1 MPIIGRGSTSSK
13 RYAKYSLRSF
23 VGSLGN
29 LLRLHVT
36 RPHIKL
42 ACLELNNVNA
52 NFRPQKESTSLIWV
66 SVLGALCLVAGLT
79 FRAGVALLPPG
90 IFQDT
95 FLLGLS
101 ALFLSVAVMTRRG
114 QNVKRYWEIPFA
126 FFVFTIAGATD
137 TIFLHGFID
146 NVLHE
151 TPSTNNPLASTILGT
166 VLAQSVST
174 LSIVIP
180 IILLTMASGNDLSS
194 IFIDKARIR
203 RGLVVSIISFLGFY
217 VFTGL
222 GLAQG
227 LFPNNGITLSRFI
240 ALTPALLV
248 LVLSNGIREELWFR
262 GIFLKKYGKFLR
274 PLPSNM
280 LAAIIFTSFHIQVQY
295 TRSLLPF
302 LGITLILGLWLGY
315 LMQRSGNIVAP
326 GIFHAGSDIPIY
338 LAFLSYTST

>member
-1 MPIIGRGSTSSK
+1 M
-13 RYAKYSLRSF
+13 
-23 VGSLGN
+23 
-29 LLRLHVT
+29 
-36 RPHIKL
+36 
-42 ACLELNNVNA
+42 
-52 NFRPQKESTSLIWV
+52 
-66 SVLGALCLVAGLT
+66 
-79 FRAGVALLPPG
+79 LPPG
-90 IFQDT
+90 MFQET

-101 ALFLSVAVMTRRG
+101 ALFLSVAILTRRG
-114 QNVKRYWEIPFA
+114 QSLRRYWEIPFA
-126 FFVFTIAGATD
+126 FFVFTIAGAAD

-151 TPSTNNPLASTILGT
+151 TPSTNNPLASTVLGT
-166 VLAQSVST
+166 VLAQLVST

-280 LAAIIFTSFHIQVQY
+280 LAGPVYSEFTAFSRDHIDSWIVARLSYAKVWKHCRSRDFPCRRRYSNLPSLPIVHFDVTQLFAGCNRFLILAFSFAAPRKPSTSTSRKHAQDGIRKPKIERFSSGNLSRH
-295 TRSLLPF
+295 RSLVVSN
-302 LGITLILGLWLGY
+302 
-315 LMQRSGNIVAP
+315 QRLFGCFVGQTN
-326 GIFHAGSDIPIY
+326 H
-338 LAFLSYTST
+338 

>member
-66 SVLGALCLVAGLT
+66 S
-79 FRAGVALLPPG
+79 
-90 IFQDT
+90 
-95 FLLGLS
+95 
-101 ALFLSVAVMTRRG
+101 
-114 QNVKRYWEIPFA
+114 
-126 FFVFTIAGATD
+126 
-137 TIFLHGFID
+137 
-146 NVLHE
+146 
-151 TPSTNNPLASTILGT
+151 

-302 LGITLILGLWLGY
+302 LAVTLILGLWLGS

-326 GIFHAGSDIPIY
+326 GLFHAGSDIPIY

>member
-1 MPIIGRGSTSSK
+1 
-13 RYAKYSLRSF
+13 
-23 VGSLGN
+23 
-29 LLRLHVT
+29 
-36 RPHIKL
+36 
-42 ACLELNNVNA
+42 
-52 NFRPQKESTSLIWV
+52 
-66 SVLGALCLVAGLT
+66 
-79 FRAGVALLPPG
+79 
-90 IFQDT
+90 
-95 FLLGLS
+95 
-101 ALFLSVAVMTRRG
+101 MTRRG
-114 QNVKRYWEIPFA
+114 QNVKKYWEIPFA

-262 GIFLKKYGKFLR
+262 GLFLKKYGRFLG
-274 PLPSNM
+274 PLSSNM
-280 LAAIIFTSFHIQVQY
+280 LAAIIFTSFHVQVQY
-295 TRSLLPF
+295 SRSLPFF
-302 LGITLILGLWLGY
+302 LGIALIQGLVLGY
-315 LMQRSGNIVAP
+315 LMQKSGSILAP
-326 GIFHAGSDIPIY
+326 AIFHAGMDIPIFLVY
-338 LAFLSYTST
+338 LSYASR

>member
-1 MPIIGRGSTSSK
+1 MN
-13 RYAKYSLRSF
+13 
-23 VGSLGN
+23 N
-29 LLRLHVT
+29 L
-36 RPHIKL
+36 
-42 ACLELNNVNA
+42 NA
-52 NFRPQKESTSLIWV
+52 NLEPQKESTRLIRL
-66 SVLGALCLVAGLT
+66 SVLTAFCLLAGLS
-79 FRAGVALLPPG
+79 FRVGVELIPLWILQVA
-90 IFQDT
+90 

-101 ALFLSVAVMTRRG
+101 ALFLAIAVLARSAQGLR
-114 QNVKRYWEIPFA
+114 KYWEIPFA
-126 FFVFTIAGATD
+126 FFIFTIAGVAD
-137 TIFLHGFID
+137 ALLLHGFIEY
-146 NVLHE
+146 VLHE
-151 TPSTNNPLASTILGT
+151 STSANNPLASTVLGT
-166 VLAQSVST
+166 VLAQLVST

-302 LGITLILGLWLGY
+302 LG
-315 LMQRSGNIVAP
+315 
-326 GIFHAGSDIPIY
+326 
-338 LAFLSYTST
+338 

>member
-1 MPIIGRGSTSSK
+1 MPIIGRGSTSSE

-23 VGSLGN
+23 FGSLGN

-114 QNVKRYWEIPFA
+114 RNLKRYWEIPFA

-151 TPSTNNPLASTILGT
+151 TPSTDNPLASTIVGT

-174 LSIVIP
+174 LSIVPLTEWEEQDFVFSVSPQYRRKGRLTDKQQP
-180 IILLTMASGNDLSS
+180 I
-194 IFIDKARIR
+194 
-203 RGLVVSIISFLGFY
+203 
-217 VFTGL
+217 
-222 GLAQG
+222 
-227 LFPNNGITLSRFI
+227 
-240 ALTPALLV
+240 V
-248 LVLSNGIREELWFR
+248 LRLIRELEAL
-262 GIFLKKYGKFLR
+262 
-274 PLPSNM
+274 
-280 LAAIIFTSFHIQVQY
+280 
-295 TRSLLPF
+295 
-302 LGITLILGLWLGY
+302 
-315 LMQRSGNIVAP
+315 QR
-326 GIFHAGSDIPIY
+326 
-338 LAFLSYTST
+338 

>member
-1 MPIIGRGSTSSK
+1 M
-13 RYAKYSLRSF
+13 
-23 VGSLGN
+23 
-29 LLRLHVT
+29 
-36 RPHIKL
+36 
-42 ACLELNNVNA
+42 
-52 NFRPQKESTSLIWV
+52 
-66 SVLGALCLVAGLT
+66 
-79 FRAGVALLPPG
+79 LPPG
-90 IFQDT
+90 IFQET

-101 ALFLSVAVMTRRG
+101 ALFLSVAILTRRG
-114 QNVKRYWEIPFA
+114 QSLRRYWEIPFA
-126 FFVFTIAGATD
+126 FFVFTIAGAAD

-151 TPSTNNPLASTILGT
+151 TSSTNNPLASTVLGT
-166 VLAQSVST
+166 VLAQLVST

-338 LAFLSYTST
+338 LAFCRTLRHDATLHRMQPPSDPCRLFRSAKKPFHEYLSQARKDGIGKPKIETPSSVRARSWRNCRVQSRIQSVIRRRFSLMFQVAFAL